1 MIILTTL
8 FCWLVNPAFAQQDK
22 NEEINRIKR
31 DLSYLTATGTS
42 TVSEKEAYEN
52 AKVLMNNEIEQW
64 LSENANGD
72 ITGYIAKS
80 KENMSFIDT
89 QMGRLYRS
97 FVYVKK
103 TDILPYY
110 KDEIVIAEST
120 KPVVPD
126 TVTIAVDTTL
136 VKKDVEPLLVV
147 TDTLFVQETVSICD
161 TTAVCDSL
169 IVNENPVV
177 EAAEIIVKEEV
188 QAVESDYKEEQQ
200 QTEEVT
206 IVEETSSVVE
216 VKEAPAVTSNGI
228 MLDEREEKE
237 MLKNYSLS
245 SVSKYLGKLKRAEK
259 LADYGV
265 KNKWEDNGI
274 VYIFFADYN
283 DVVRGYLRVSNGQAV
298 NLANGNQVEVVDYI
312 SKYETGTYIWF
323 TLK

>member
-8 FCWLVNPAFAQQDK
+8 FCWSVNLAFAQQDK

-72 ITGYIAKS
+72 ISGYIAKS

-89 QMGRLYRS
+89 QLGRLYRS

-110 KDEIVIAEST
+110 KDETVIAEST
-120 KPVVPD
+120 KSITPD
-126 TVTIAVDTTL
+126 AVTVAVDTTL
-136 VKKDVEPLLVV
+136 VEEEVEPLLVV
-147 TDTLFVQETVSICD
+147 TDTLSIQETISICD

-169 IVNENPVV
+169 TVNETPVV
-177 EAAEIIVKEEV
+177 EMTDTIVKEEI
-188 QAVESDYKEEQQ
+188 QAVEADYKEVQQ
-200 QTEEVT
+200 KEIVP
-206 IVEETSSVVE
+206 IVEEASPITE
-216 VKEAPAVTSNGI
+216 VKEAPATTSNGI
-228 MLDEREEKE
+228 MLDEKEEKE

-265 KNKWEDNGI
+265 KNKWEDNSI

-283 DVVRGYLRVSNGQAV
+283 DVVRGYLKVSNGQAV
-298 NLANGNQVEVVDYI
+298 NLANGNQVEVMDYI